1 MLKFF
6 QKRYAL
12 SPEGAKYLLNA
23 IITTFFHMLSML
35 LPAIYAFIFL
45 EEYITELNG
54 GHLHRLPNIGA
65 YIGLS
70 VGMFVVMFLV
80 TYIQYRFTYTKIY
93 TSTAKQRIKMA
104 EKIRLLPIAF
114 FGKRDLVSFSA
125 TLTKNVFTVEE
136 IFSHSMPYLYASAM
150 LAVIVGIAMFGFDW
164 RVALAMFWVIPV
176 SLISLLTSIKKQRK
190 SYIKTIKAGLKVE
203 DEMQKALDMIS
214 EIKAYQYEGAVD
226 RELSSKLDVSN
237 KLKKKGELTVGVLLG
252 ISRAIIKLGMVT
264 TAIAAI
270 IIFVKGNKD
279 IKNIF
284 NIIVTLIASV
294 VVFMPLENALMGAF
308 ELQYVLSNV
317 EITHEME
324 SLPEQTGEEILENN
338 GYDIEFKNVS
348 FEYEK
353 GEETIKDI
361 SFVAKQGEV
370 TALVGPSGG
379 GKSTISKLAARFWDI
394 DGGTITLGGADISK
408 VKPERLLQE
417 YSVVF
422 QDVLL
427 FNSSVLENIRMGRKD
442 ATDEEVLAVA
452 KLANCDEF
460 ADRLPNGYNTEIGEN
475 GSRLSG
481 GERQR
486 ISIARAMLK
495 NAQVILLDEATASLD
510 AENETYIQ
518 KALSELIK
526 DKTVIVIA
534 HRMRTVVNADKI
546 VVVNNGQIEAMG
558 TPKELMKKPGYFKDS
573 LSQMK

>member
-45 EEYITELNG
+45 EEYITELKG

-237 KLKKKGELTVGVLLG
+237 KLKKKDELTVGVLLG

-279 IKNIF
+279 IKDIF

-317 EITHEME
+317 EITHEIE

-460 ADRLPNGYNTEIGEN
+460 ADKLPNGYNTEIGEN

-546 VVVNNGQIEAMG
+546 VVVNNGQIEAIG

>member
-70 VGMFVVMFLV
+70 VGMFVVMFLA

-203 DEMQKALDMIS
+203 DEMQKALEMIS
-214 EIKAYQYEGAVD
+214 EIKAYQYEGTVD

-279 IKNIF
+279 IKDIF

-394 DGGTITLGGADISK
+394 DGGTITLGGVDISK

-460 ADRLPNGYNTEIGEN
+460 ADKLPNGYNTEIGEN
-475 GSRLSG
+475 GLRLSG

-546 VVVNNGQIEAMG
+546 VVVNNGQIEAIG
-558 TPKELMKKPGYFKDS
+558 TPKELMKKPGYFKGS

>member
-70 VGMFVVMFLV
+70 VGMFVVMFLA

-203 DEMQKALDMIS
+203 DEMQKALEMIS
-214 EIKAYQYEGAVD
+214 EIKAYQYEGTVD

-237 KLKKKGELTVGVLLG
+237 KLKKKDELTVGVLLG

-279 IKNIF
+279 IKDIF

-460 ADRLPNGYNTEIGEN
+460 ADKLPNGYNTEIGEN
-475 GSRLSG
+475 GLRLSG

-510 AENETYIQ
+510 VENETYIQ

-546 VVVNNGQIEAMG
+546 VVVNNGQIEAIG

>member
-136 IFSHSMPYLYASAM
+136 IFSHSIPYLYASAM

-190 SYIKTIKAGLKVE
+190 SYIKTIKAGLEVE
-203 DEMQKALDMIS
+203 DEMQKALEMVS
-214 EIKAYQYEGAVD
+214 EIKAYQYEYTVD
-226 RELSSKLDVSN
+226 RELSGKLDVSN

-279 IKNIF
+279 IKDIF

-460 ADRLPNGYNTEIGEN
+460 TDKLPNGYNTEIGEN
-475 GSRLSG
+475 GSRLSC

-546 VVVNNGQIEAMG
+546 VVVNNGQIEAIG

>member
-23 IITTFFHMLSML
+23 IITTFFYMLSML

-164 RVALAMFWVIPV
+164 RVALAMFWVVPV

-190 SYIKTIKAGLKVE
+190 SYIKTIQAGLKVE
-203 DEMQKALDMIS
+203 DEMQKALEMVS
-214 EIKAYQYEGAVD
+214 EIKAYQYEGTVD

-279 IKNIF
+279 IKDIF

-353 GEETIKDI
+353 GEDTIKDV

-460 ADRLPNGYNTEIGEN
+460 ADKLPNGYNTEIGEN

-558 TPKELMKKPGYFKDS
+558 TPKELMKKSGYFKDS

>member
-203 DEMQKALDMIS
+203 DEMQKALEMIS
-214 EIKAYQYEGAVD
+214 EIKAYQYEGTVD

-279 IKNIF
+279 IKDIF

-408 VKPERLLQE
+408 VKPECLLQE

-460 ADRLPNGYNTEIGEN
+460 ADKLPNGYNTEIGEN
-475 GSRLSG
+475 GLRLSG

-546 VVVNNGQIEAMG
+546 VVVNNGQIEAIG

>member
-23 IITTFFHMLSML
+23 IITTFFHKLSML

-203 DEMQKALDMIS
+203 DEMQKALEMIS
-214 EIKAYQYEGAVD
+214 EIKAYQYEGTVD

-279 IKNIF
+279 IKDIF

-408 VKPERLLQE
+408 VKPECLLQE

-460 ADRLPNGYNTEIGEN
+460 ADKLPNGYNTEIGEN
-475 GSRLSG
+475 GLRLSG

-546 VVVNNGQIEAMG
+546 VVVNNGQIEAIG

>member
-237 KLKKKGELTVGVLLG
+237 KLKKKDELTVGVLLG

-279 IKNIF
+279 IKDIF

-460 ADRLPNGYNTEIGEN
+460 ADKLPNGYNTEIGEN

>member
-45 EEYITELNG
+45 EEYITELKG

-279 IKNIF
+279 IKDIF

-361 SFVAKQGEV
+361 SFIAKQGEV

-394 DGGTITLGGADISK
+394 NSGTITLGGADISK

-442 ATDEEVLAVA
+442 ATDEEVLSVA

-460 ADRLPNGYNTEIGEN
+460 VNKLPNGYNTEIGEN

-534 HRMRTVVNADKI
+534 HRMRTVINADKI

-558 TPKELMKKPGYFKDS
+558 TSKELMKKPGYFKDS

>member
-203 DEMQKALDMIS
+203 DEMQKALEMIS
-214 EIKAYQYEGAVD
+214 EIKAYQYEGTVD

-279 IKNIF
+279 IKDIF

-460 ADRLPNGYNTEIGEN
+460 ADKLPNGYNTEIGEN
-475 GSRLSG
+475 GLRLSG

-546 VVVNNGQIEAMG
+546 VVVNNGQIEAIG

>member
-203 DEMQKALDMIS
+203 DEMQKALEMIS
-214 EIKAYQYEGAVD
+214 EIKAYQYEGTVD

-252 ISRAIIKLGMVT
+252 ISSAIIKLGMVT

-279 IKNIF
+279 IKDIF

-460 ADRLPNGYNTEIGEN
+460 ADKLPNGYNTEIGEN
-475 GSRLSG
+475 GLRLSG

-546 VVVNNGQIEAMG
+546 VVVNNGQIEAIG